1 MGNWRFA
8 NLLNPHEDGSVWNVD
23 PMWIEQRIRFGET
36 KRVEKLFHENSMTYA
51 SLVMFYIL
59 KLQELDCIRAATEGL
74 RLNVGKEEA
83 MYVAGVSAEE

>member
-1 MGNWRFA
+1 
-8 NLLNPHEDGSVWNVD
+8 
-23 PMWIEQRIRFGET
+23 
-36 KRVEKLFHENSMTYA
+36 MTYA